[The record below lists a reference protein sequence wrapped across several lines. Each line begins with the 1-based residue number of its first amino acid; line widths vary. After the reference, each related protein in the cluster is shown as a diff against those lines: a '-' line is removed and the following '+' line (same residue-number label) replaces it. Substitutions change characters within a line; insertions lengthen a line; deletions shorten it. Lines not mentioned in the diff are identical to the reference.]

1 MPSISPSKIDRL
13 IFYQLVFDYFVFTSL
28 VFNCVGFSG
37 IGLSVTGFAV
47 TGFSDDGK
55 TNNGSCQSLT
65 TKNKFF
71 HKSSGVLSA
80 ITLSQVVIFCKYYL
94 WADFGFCNAFN
105 TVFGIGQE
113 IYRGVSNHGLQAK
126 KSSIFDLYSYTKSV
140 LSINPTTGGRYSL
153 PQPSKLID

>member
-28 VFNCVGFSG
+28 VFNCVGFSD
-37 IGLSVTGFAV
+37 IGLSVTGLSV

-94 WADFGFCNAFN
+94 WADFGVCNAFN
-105 TVFGIGQE
+105 AVLGMGHE
-113 IYRGVSNHGLQAK
+113 IIQGSLRSWLTSEK
-126 KSSIFDLYSYTKSV
+126 V
-140 LSINPTTGGRYSL
+140 LNFRPL
-153 PQPSKLID
+153 F